1 MTDVDEGGRQG
12 LLAANVSVAVGTLLS
27 RLTGLLRVVV
37 LGIVI
42 GQGALADAY
51 TSANNSPN
59 SIYELLLGGVLSAA
73 LVPLFT
79 RHLEEDD
86 EEATSAVVSISI
98 IVLAAVTAAA
108 VVAAPLIFRLF
119 SLSPA
124 DEVDAGQFR
133 SVGTSLTR
141 IFLLQIFFYGLMAL
155 FSALLNA
162 RRRFFAPAWAPV
174 LSNVVIIAALLLVP
188 SVLDDAEPVL
198 QTASDNAALRLVLA
212 LGATGGIALMA
223 LALLPA
229 LRRAG
234 VRIRF
239 RPQWRHPAVGQLV
252 RLSGWTLGYVVA
264 NQVALVVVQNLAD
277 PGSGQQD
284 AYAKAYTF
292 FQLPHGLLAVSIMTT
307 FAPDLAR
314 FVQRRDKPAFIARAS
329 LGVRLVA
336 LLTMPAAFGYL
347 VLRRPLIGAL
357 LQHGEFGPV
366 AAERTADA
374 LAGFALGLVGFSV
387 YLFVMRGFFAHQDT
401 RTPFIINVG
410 ENLLNIVLAVVL
422 SARYGV
428 LGLGLAFAIAYLVS
442 ALWALQVL
450 AYKVP
455 GFALRPLYT
464 SFGRSLLAA
473 VLMAEAVWLVTRL
486 VGDDAGTGA
495 WVRSIAGVV
504 VGAGVYV
511 GVLVVQRDADMR
523 ELRAVIAG
531 PPRGA

>member
-1 MTDVDEGGRQG
+1 VTGVEEGGRRG
-12 LLAANVSVAVGTLLS
+12 LLAANVSVALGTLFS
-27 RLTGLLRVVV
+27 RLTGLLRVIV

-59 SIYELLLGGVLSAA
+59 SIYELLLGGVLSAT

-86 EEATSAVVSISI
+86 EEATSAVVSVSI

-124 DEVDAGQFR
+124 ADVDAQEFR

-162 RRRFFAPAWAPV
+162 RRRFFAPAWSPV
-174 LSNVVIIAALLLVP
+174 LANVVIIAALLAVP
-188 SVLDDAEPVL
+188 AVLDDRAPSL
-198 QTASDNAALRLVLA
+198 DTATDSLALRLLLA
-212 LGATGGIALMA
+212 AGATGGIALMA

-229 LRRAG
+229 LRHAG
-234 VRIRF
+234 VRVRF
-239 RPQWRHPAVGQLV
+239 RPRWRHPAVGQLV

-264 NQVALVVVQNLAD
+264 NQVALIVVQNLAD

-314 FVQRRDKPAFIARAS
+314 FVQRHDKPAFIARAA

-336 LLTMPAAFGYL
+336 LLTMPAGFGYL
-347 VLRRPLIGAL
+347 VLRQPLIGAL
-357 LQHGEFGPV
+357 LQHGEFGPE

-387 YLFVMRGFFAHQDT
+387 YLFVLRGFFAHQDT
-401 RTPFIINVG
+401 RTPFVINLG
-410 ENLLNIVLAVVL
+410 ENVLNIVLAVVF
-422 SARYGV
+422 SAWWGV
-428 LGLGLAFAIAYLVS
+428 LGLGLAFALAYLVAAAWS
-442 ALWALQVL
+442 LQVL

-455 GFALRPLYT
+455 GFALRPLYA

-473 VLMAEAVWLVTRL
+473 VLMAEAVWLVTQV
-486 VGDDAGTGA
+486 VGSNVGGGA
-495 WVRSIAGVV
+495 WVRAIVGVI
-504 VGAGVYV
+504 VGLAVYV
-511 GVLVVQRDADMR
+511 GVLALQRDPDIR
-523 ELRAVIAG
+523 SLRAVVSG
-531 PPRGA
+531 

>member
-1 MTDVDEGGRQG
+1 VTDVEGGGRR
-12 LLAANVSVAVGTLLS
+12 LLAANVSVALGTLFS
-27 RLTGLLRVVV
+27 RLTGLLRVIV

-42 GQGALADAY
+42 GQAALADAY

-59 SIYELLLGGVLSAA
+59 SVYELLLGGVLAA
-73 LVPLFT
+73 TLVPLFT

-86 EEATSAVVSISI
+86 EEATSAVVSVSI
-98 IVLAAVTAAA
+98 VVLAAVTAAA
-108 VVAAPLIFRLF
+108 VIAAPLIFRLF

-124 DEVDAGQFR
+124 ARVDADQFR

-174 LSNVVIIAALLLVP
+174 LSNIVIIVALLFVPAAL
-188 SVLDDAEPVL
+188 DGAEPVL
-198 QTASDNAALRLVLA
+198 ETASENTALRLLLSV
-212 LGATGGIALMA
+212 GATGGIALMA
-223 LALLPA
+223 IALLPA
-229 LRRAG
+229 LRHAG

-239 RPQWRHPAVGQLV
+239 RPQWRHPAVAQLI

-264 NQVALVVVQNLAD
+264 NQVALIVVQNLAD

-314 FVQRRDKPAFIARAS
+314 FVQRHDKPAFIGRAS
-329 LGVRLVA
+329 LGLRLIGLV
-336 LLTMPAAFGYL
+336 TMPAAFGFL

-357 LQHGEFGPV
+357 LEHGEFGPV

-374 LAGFALGLVGFSV
+374 LGGFALGLVGFSI
-387 YLFVMRGFFAHQDT
+387 YLFVMRGFYAHQDT
-401 RTPFIINVG
+401 RTPFFINVG
-410 ENLLNIVLAVVL
+410 ENVLNIVLAVVL
-422 SARYGV
+422 SVHYGV
-428 LGLGLAFAIAYLVS
+428 LGLGLAFALAYLIS
-442 ALWALQVL
+442 AIWALQVL

-455 GFALRPLYT
+455 GFALQPVYA
-464 SFGRSLLAA
+464 SFGRSLVAA

-486 VGDDAGTGA
+486 VGDDAGAGA
-495 WVRSIAGVV
+495 WLRLI
-504 VGAGVYV
+504 V
-511 GVLVVQRDADMR
+511 GVLVGAAVYIGVLVLQRDDDVGNV
-523 ELRAVIAG
+523 RALLA
-531 PPRGA
+531 R